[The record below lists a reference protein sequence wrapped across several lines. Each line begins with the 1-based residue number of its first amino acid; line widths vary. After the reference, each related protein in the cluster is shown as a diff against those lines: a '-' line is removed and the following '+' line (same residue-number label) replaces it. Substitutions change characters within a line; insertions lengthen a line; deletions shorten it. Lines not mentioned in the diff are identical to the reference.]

1 LSSFSS
7 DADEFEN
14 EEDEKVVEFLQG
26 HEFDMVDDKKIQ
38 EYECPI
44 CNGLIRETVELPC
57 CHKLICNGCRMKTKR
72 SRGNNR

>member
-44 CNGLIRETVELPC
+44 
-57 CHKLICNGCRMKTKR
+57 M
-72 SRGNNR
+72 